1 MGEHLVWWSIWL
13 TLKLTIWK
21 WILVPF
27 LTQSLRFKNREY
39 LKYMYMIVIHTFI
52 YSVNIYQMPEL
63 LKVLC

>member
-1 MGEHLVWWSIWL
+1 MADFKTDNMEMDIG
-13 TLKLTIWK
+13 
-21 WILVPF
+21 PF